1 MDVTGVKEERVDKE
15 VMSIPPPMLP
25 PMLLR
30 EADAKAVVVPVGA
43 PPIP

>member
-1 MDVTGVKEERVDKE
+1 MDVTGVKEERVDE
-15 VMSIPPPMLP
+15 DVMSILP

-30 EADAKAVVVPVGA
+30 EADEAKAVVVPAGA